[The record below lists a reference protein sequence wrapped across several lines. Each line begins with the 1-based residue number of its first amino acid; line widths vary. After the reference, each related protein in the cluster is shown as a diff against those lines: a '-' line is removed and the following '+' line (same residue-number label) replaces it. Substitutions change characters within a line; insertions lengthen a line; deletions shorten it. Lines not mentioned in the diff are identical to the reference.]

1 MSGWGFPEWFMAIAC
16 SVGLLGEMF
25 LHGRDRLQTKYDGW
39 KALVFTAITVAVLH
53 FGGFW

>member
-16 SVGLLGEMF
+16 SAGLLGEMF
-25 LHGRDRLQTKYDGW
+25 LHGKDRLQTKYDGW
-39 KALVFTAITVAVLH
+39 KALVFTSIAVAILH